1 MTLTPFDFSPPN
13 ADDPSPRIIKFAP
26 ARNAGPGALADGASN
41 SLPSFHDR
49 TRRAIEARLASP
61 VRPTTVE
68 RLGKTRPEHREARH
82 ITIRPTWRDDLAEII
97 GEIRAAPLSHAV
109 VGVAGFMVG
118 TFGIL
123 GLAELAVRL

>member
-1 MTLTPFDFSPPN
+1 MTRQSHTAANSSHAAAPVV
-13 ADDPSPRIIKFAP
+13 RIP
-26 ARNAGPGALADGASN
+26 DERLAR
-41 SLPSFHDR
+41 SLHDR

-82 ITIRPTWRDDLAEII
+82 IAIRPTWRDDLAELV

-109 VGVAGFMVG
+109 VAVAGFMVG

-123 GLAELAVRL
+123 GLAELLAGFGL

>member
-1 MTLTPFDFSPPN
+1 MEQMPDNIL
-13 ADDPSPRIIKFAP
+13 KFAP

-68 RLGKTRPEHREARH
+68 RLGKTRRDHREARH
-82 ITIRPTWRDDLAEII
+82 ITIRPVHPVADWLERTFADRLGWFIATLFPLCV
-97 GEIRAAPLSHAV
+97 AAFAV
-109 VGVAGFMVG
+109 GYFGLRELLAGF
-118 TFGIL
+118 
-123 GLAELAVRL
+123 GL